1 MTTILKIILV
11 SFFLLLC
18 GCKNEPRLQKYFV
31 ENTENKNFSSIDV
44 TPKMLNIDSKKLS
57 VAQKN
62 ALQSF
67 EKINVLAFKI
77 NDANK
82 KDFLTEKSKVA
93 LILKNKIYQQLFK
106 FGSGTDGAQ
115 VSFVGTDENIEEF
128 VIYVNRKENGF
139 ALIRV
144 LGNQMNPTH
153 IMNIMTSL
161 QSANMNLDQLKPFLD
176 QLK

>member
-1 MTTILKIILV
+1 M
-11 SFFLLLC
+11 
-18 GCKNEPRLQKYFV
+18 
-31 ENTENKNFSSIDV
+31 
-44 TPKMLNIDSKKLS
+44 
-57 VAQKN
+57 
-62 ALQSF
+62 
-67 EKINVLAFKI
+67 LAFKI

-161 QSANMNLDQLKPFLD
+161 QSANMNLDQLKPFLE